1 LKDIYVADIND
12 FYKFD
17 LIEKIKSKMGKK
29 ILIIW
34 MKTLGDGNRIKYFQ
48 ELKFKEYNPML
59 FKELKNIIDNN
70 KRKIEEIQKI
80 KSLKGCKFIDNS
92 LFITNNIKEREKYF
106 LEVSKLLKDI
116 DLVFFDPDNGIAP
129 NNNKKKKNMYLYWDE
144 IKEIW
149 NKNIDL
155 LIYQSIRHEKNFNE
169 NIVDCCKK
177 ELINANVFPFKTK
190 YALYLLILRNF
201 DKNIINEIIKDWRR
215 INQIGAKI

>member
-34 MKTLGDGNRIKYFQ
+34 MKTLGDGNRIKYLQ
-48 ELKFKEYNPML
+48 ELKFKEYNPIL
-59 FKELKNIIDNN
+59 FEELKIIIDNN
-70 KRKIEEIQKI
+70 KRKIDEI
-80 KSLKGCKFIDNS
+80 
-92 LFITNNIKEREKYF
+92 
-106 LEVSKLLKDI
+106 DI

-129 NNNKKKKNMYLYWDE
+129 NNKKKKNVYLYWDE

-155 LIYQSIRHEKNFNE
+155 LIYQSYRHEKNFDE
-169 NIVDCCKK
+169 KIIDCCKK
-177 ELINANVFPFKTK
+177 ELNNANVFSFKTK
-190 YALYLLILRNF
+190 YALYLLILRKYDN
-201 DKNIINEIIKDWRR
+201 NIINEINEDWKI

>member
-34 MKTLGDGNRIKYFQ
+34 MKTLGDGNRIKYLQ
-48 ELKFKEYNPML
+48 ELKFKEYNPIL
-59 FKELKNIIDNN
+59 FEELKIIIDNN
-70 KRKIEEIQKI
+70 KRKIDEIQKI
-80 KSLKGCKFIDNS
+80 QSLKGCKFIDNN

-129 NNNKKKKNMYLYWDE
+129 NNKKKKNVYLYWDE

-155 LIYQSIRHEKNFNE
+155 LIYQSYRHEKNFDE
-169 NIVDCCKK
+169 KIIDCCKK
-177 ELINANVFPFKTK
+177 ELNNANVFSFKTK
-190 YALYLLILRNF
+190 YALYLLILRKYDN
-201 DKNIINEIIKDWRR
+201 NIINEINEDWKI